1 MSFFGELELYEN
13 NVAYIIDQN
22 RVINF
27 SQVIA
32 EADSFSSDLKPRQIV
47 LCIASNTPEFFTAYL
62 GFMRKGVVPILLHT
76 SCTYNDITSL
86 INIYRPTYL
95 FIPFHKYLKPD
106 KYKIL
111 SHFGSYQL
119 SINDKNDSLLDP
131 NLAILLTTSGTTG
144 SSKLVMISYDN
155 LKSNCKSIV
164 EYMKLGSSSRA
175 ITSLPFSYSYGLSI
189 INTHLFVGGSVILTE
204 NSITQSHFW
213 DSFDSYSA
221 THLGGV
227 PFSFEVYKR
236 YEKKLFASNS
246 LRTLT
251 QAGGKLPKNLV
262 SYFAE
267 LCRTNSINFFVMYG
281 QTEATA
287 RMSYMNCE
295 DALRKPDSV
304 GKAIPGGEFILVD
317 SNDELIAQPG
327 VEGELVYKGP
337 NVAMGYASTSLD
349 LFPKNE
355 YSDTLRT
362 GDLAF
367 RDYEGDIF
375 IVGRLSRNA
384 KINGIRIN
392 LQEIDD
398 HLTDE
403 EIVSATVSDDLNIY
417 IFYTGQADDSNLI
430 SNIQGK
436 SKVRVNQIQLR
447 RVEQLPRTASGKI
460 DYKEVRTWI

>member
-1 MSFFGELELYEN
+1 M
-13 NVAYIIDQN
+13 
-22 RVINF
+22 
-27 SQVIA
+27 
-32 EADSFSSDLKPRQIV
+32 
-47 LCIASNTPEFFTAYL
+47 
-62 GFMRKGVVPILLHT
+62 
-76 SCTYNDITSL
+76 
-86 INIYRPTYL
+86 
-95 FIPFHKYLKPD
+95 
-106 KYKIL
+106 
-111 SHFGSYQL
+111 
-119 SINDKNDSLLDP
+119 
-131 NLAILLTTSGTTG
+131 AILLTTSGTTG